1 VQNSN
6 TKKKNKKKEVRLR
19 CEWLPPKLGTAEVEV
34 LVVGAP
40 KVKVDVGAVLAAG
53 APNVDP
59 PKAGVVDA
67 PKREPAK

>member
-1 VQNSN
+1 
-6 TKKKNKKKEVRLR
+6 
-19 CEWLPPKLGTAEVEV
+19 VEV

-67 PKREPAK
+67 PKREPANEMK